1 MIIRFNSP
9 HYTSNRNRNPGQP
22 LFERYHYFQFNS
34 ESIQNTQARI
44 EDLYSQLK
52 DLASEKQSKLDEN
65 LKLFQCNR
73 EIEDLKSWIADREV
87 IAGSEDIGQDF
98 DNVQMLEERFD
109 RFADETKSVG
119 SERLSTVNAMC
130 DQLVA
135 CGHQDAALINEWK
148 EDLNEM
154 WQSLLELLITR
165 REVCYCSWF
174 VCDLFVEN
182 VEHTLF
188 LLMSI

>member
-1 MIIRFNSP
+1 M
-9 HYTSNRNRNPGQP
+9 
-22 LFERYHYFQFNS
+22 
-34 ESIQNTQARI
+34 
-44 EDLYSQLK
+44 
-52 DLASEKQSKLDEN
+52 ASEKQSKLDEN

-87 IAGSEDIGQDF
+87 IAGSDDIGQDF

-119 SERLSTVNAMC
+119 SERLSTVNTMC

-165 REVCYCSWF
+165 RKVCYCCWF

-182 VEHTLF
+182 VEHTC
-188 LLMSI
+188 LLYTSPSPRDGLLSRMPSSA